1 VNRFFDRHKKTII
14 WVMVIGFFLGS
25 VGLAAFQYM
34 SPGGGGSSD
43 QGDSGTTVALVVNG
57 DEVPESEFQ
66 NTYDNLVQRQ
76 KSLYSQFGRDFSK
89 MLEGA
94 SGKQYEL
101 RIKSSAM
108 DSLIQ
113 QTLVKQEADKKDI
126 KVSDQKVDSKYNEQ
140 LNSLLEQQGWTLD
153 QLKSA
158 LSAQG
163 RTYDKFQT
171 TMRKDIRAQ
180 LRREELRNQVV
191 GEIDPTDEEL
201 KTYYNDN
208 IDTYVQSPSKVKAS
222 HLVFGSEDKAKE
234 VKSKI
239 DENPDYFNEYA
250 KENDLDTDMGWFQKG
265 EKSTAIDNL
274 AFSLD
279 SGEVGGPVETP
290 DGWQVLRVNEKQE
303 RQVPSFEEIRDKV
316 SEDYV
321 SEEENSRYQ
330 DWYNKVKS
338 EADID
343 LRLPVVEAYRTA
355 QDDFEAGLE
364 AYGELEEGTE
374 VNDPYIPYY
383 IGRLYQR
390 RADEL
395 GNQSESSAEVEN
407 VQEKISEY
415 EEKAVDNY
423 LKVVRQTGS
432 RDGDL
437 LNRVKGLAPD
447 NAEVNYYLG
456 RYNRTN
462 GSYSRAAQNFEQAIE
477 SNPDYVGAYV
487 EYGDMLVELE
497 DYKRAIKQYKSA
509 LERAD
514 QNVNI
519 LNKLAQ
525 AYGED
530 KQYEKAV
537 STYQKTLDQ
546 SANNFT
552 ARKGLGDIYMEQG
565 KVEKAIDNYN
575 KALGIRADAETSLSL
590 ARAYLQTGEL
600 EDAKMELD
608 SVLST
613 NPYSGEAYMLMGDY
627 YLKQDS
633 TERALEEYR
642 QGLDRT
648 QGEELTIEISSKILE
663 QAPGDIE
670 TRFAL
675 ARAYQS
681 QHVYESAIEEYRE
694 ILNRSE
700 ATAERRE
707 AYAGL
712 GEVYTSKT
720 EYGKAKEFLKKGL
733 KLAQSSVQRLDFYQ
747 SMLKADEEEN
757 GKDNLSSLGKEAL
770 LGIAEVR
777 INQGNNA
784 AAEEKLNRLKELD
797 SGYKE
802 EKVKELMGRIQ
813 STGQEQG

>member
-1 VNRFFDRHKKTII
+1 MNRFFDRHKKTII

-34 SPGGGGSSD
+34 RPGGGGSSD
-43 QGDSGTTVALVVNG
+43 NGDSGTTVALVVNG
-57 DEVPESEFQ
+57 DEVSESEFQ

-76 KSLYSQFGRDFSK
+76 KSLYSQFGQDFSK

-94 SGKQYEL
+94 SGKYYEL
-101 RIKSSAM
+101 RIKSSAV
-108 DSLIQ
+108 DSLIEETLTKQ
-113 QTLVKQEADKKDI
+113 QADEKGI
-126 KVSDQKVDSKYNEQ
+126 EVNDQKVDSSYNEQ

-163 RTYDKFQT
+163 RTYDQFQK
-171 TMRKDIRAQ
+171 TMKGDIRSQ
-180 LRREELRNQVV
+180 LRREELRSQVV

-208 IDTYVQSPSKVKAS
+208 IDTYVQTPFRVKAS
-222 HLVFGSEDKAKE
+222 HLVFETEEEAQE

-239 DENPDYFNEYA
+239 DENSDYFEKYA
-250 KENDLDTDMGWFQKG
+250 KENDLDTDMGWFREG
-265 EKSTAIDNL
+265 EKSIAIDNL
-274 AFSLD
+274 AFSLEP
-279 SGEVGGPVETP
+279 GEVGGPVETP
-290 DGWQVLRVNEKQE
+290 DGWQVLRVDEKQE

-316 SEDYV
+316 REDYV
-321 SEEENSRYQ
+321 SEEENSRYR

-343 LRLPVVEAYRTA
+343 LRLPVVESYRTA
-355 QDDFEAGLE
+355 QDDAEAGIE
-364 AYGELEEGTE
+364 AYSELEEGGD

-390 RADEL
+390 RAEEL
-395 GNQSESSAEVEN
+395 RNQSESSTEVEN
-407 VQEKISEY
+407 VEEKISEY
-415 EEKAVDNY
+415 EEKAVENY
-423 LKVVRQTGS
+423 LEVVRQTGS
-432 RDGDL
+432 SDGDL
-437 LNRVKGLAPD
+437 LNRVKGLAPND
-447 NAEVNYYLG
+447 AEVNYYLG
-456 RYNRTN
+456 RYNRDN
-462 GSYSRAAQNFEQAIE
+462 SSYSRAANNFEQAIK
-477 SNPDYVGAYV
+477 SNPDYVAAYV

-497 DYKRAIKQYKSA
+497 DYKRAIQQYESA

-519 LNKLAQ
+519 LNKLAH
-525 AYGED
+525 AYGEN
-530 KQYEKAV
+530 KQYEKAI
-537 STYQKTLDQ
+537 STYQKVLDQ
-546 SANNFT
+546 SENNFT
-552 ARKGLGDIYMEQG
+552 ARKGLGDIYREQG

-575 KALGIRADAETSLSL
+575 SALGIRADAETSLSL
-590 ARAYLQTGEL
+590 ARAYLKTGEL

-633 TERALEEYR
+633 PERALEEYR

-648 QGEELTIEISSKILE
+648 QDEELRIEISKKVLE
-663 QAPGDIE
+663 QDPGDIE
-670 TRFAL
+670 TRFTL
-675 ARAYQS
+675 ARTYRS
-681 QHVYESAIEEYRE
+681 QHVYESAIKEYRE
-694 ILNRSE
+694 VL
-700 ATAERRE
+700 ERTERAVEKRE

-720 EYGKAKEFLKKGL
+720 EYGKAKEFLEKGL
-733 KLAQSSVQRLDFYQ
+733 KLAQSPVQKLDFYQ
-747 SMLKADEEEN
+747 SLLKADEEEN
-757 GKDNLSSLGKEAL
+757 GKDNLSSVGKEAL

-777 INQGNNA
+777 INQGNDA

-797 SGYKE
+797 SSYKE
-802 EKVKELMGRIQ
+802 EKVKELMGRIG

>member
-1 VNRFFDRHKKTII
+1 MNRFFDRHKKTII

-34 SPGGGGSSD
+34 GPGGKSSSD
-43 QGDSGTTVALVVNG
+43 NGDSGTTIALVVNG
-57 DEVPESEFQ
+57 DEVSESEFQ

-76 KSLYSQFGRDFSK
+76 QSLYSQFGRDFSK

-101 RIKSSAM
+101 RIKSSAV

-113 QTLVKQEADKKDI
+113 QTLVRQEADNKGI
-126 KVSDQKVDSKYNEQ
+126 KVSDQRVDSKYNEQ

-171 TMRKDIRAQ
+171 TMREDIRVQ

-191 GEIDPTDEEL
+191 GEIDPSEEEL

-208 IDTYVQSPSKVKAS
+208 IDTYVQSPSRVKTS
-222 HLVFGSEDKAKE
+222 HLIFDSEDKAKE

-239 DENPDYFNEYA
+239 DENPGYFKEYA
-250 KENDLDTDMGWFQKG
+250 EENDLATDMGWFQKG

-274 AFSLD
+274 AFSLEPD
-279 SGEVGGPVETP
+279 EVGGPVETLE
-290 DGWQVLRVNEKQE
+290 GWQILKVEDKKK

-316 SEDYV
+316 KQDYV
-321 SEEENSRYQ
+321 SEKENKKYQ
-330 DWYNKVKS
+330 DWYNKVKNNA
-338 EADID
+338 EIEIK
-343 LRLPVVEAYRTA
+343 LPVVKAYRTA
-355 QDDFEAGLE
+355 QDDFQTGLE
-364 AYGELEEGTE
+364 AYKKLEEQPE
-374 VNDPYIPYY
+374 VNDPYVPYY

-423 LKVVRQTGS
+423 LEVVRQTGS
-432 RDGDL
+432 SDGDL
-437 LNRVKGLAPD
+437 LSRVKGLVPK

-456 RYNRTN
+456 RYNRKN
-462 GSYSRAAQNFEQAIE
+462 GSYSRAAENFEQAIKTNTE
-477 SNPDYVGAYV
+477 YVAAYA

-497 DYKRAIKQYKSA
+497 DYERAIKQYESA
-509 LERAD
+509 LEIAG

-519 LNKLAQ
+519 LNKLADT
-525 AYGED
+525 YGEN

-537 STYQKTLDQ
+537 SIYEKAIDA
-546 SANNFT
+546 SGNNFA
-552 ARKGLGDIYMEQG
+552 ARKGLGDLYMERGQL
-565 KVEKAIDNYN
+565 EKAIDNYN
-575 KALGIRADAETSLSL
+575 KALGIRADAETSLGL

-600 EDAKMELD
+600 KDAKMELD

-627 YLKQDS
+627 YLKQNS
-633 TERALEEYR
+633 PERALEEYR

-648 QGEELTIEISSKILE
+648 QREELTIEISSKILE
-663 QAPGDIE
+663 RAPGDTE
-670 TRFAL
+670 TRFTL

-681 QHVYESAIEEYRE
+681 QHVYESAIEQYRG

-733 KLAQSSVQRLDFYQ
+733 KLAQSPVQRLDFYQ
-747 SMLKADEEEN
+747 SILKADEEES
-757 GKDNLSSLGKEAL
+757 GQDNLSNLGKEAL

>member
-1 VNRFFDRHKKTII
+1 MNRFFDRHKKTII

-34 SPGGGGSSD
+34 RPGGGNSGD
-43 QGDSGTTVALVVNG
+43 GDSGTTVALVVNG
-57 DEVPESEFQ
+57 DEISESEFQ

-76 KSLYSQFGRDFSK
+76 ESLYSQFGRNFSE

-101 RIKSSAM
+101 RIESSAVN
-108 DSLIQ
+108 SLIESRLIEQ
-113 QTLVKQEADKKDI
+113 QADEKGI
-126 KVSDQKVDSKYNEQ
+126 EVSDQKVDTRYNEQ

-163 RTYDKFQT
+163 RTYDQFES
-171 TMRKDIRAQ
+171 TMKEDIRAQ
-180 LRREELRNQVV
+180 LKREELRNQVV
-191 GEIDPTDEEL
+191 GEIDPTDDEL

-208 IDTYVQSPSKVKAS
+208 IDTYVQTPSRVRAS
-222 HLVFGSEDKAKE
+222 HLVFEAEDRANE

-239 DENPDYFNEYA
+239 DENPDYFDEYA
-250 KENDLDTDMGWFQKG
+250 KENDLKTDMGWFQKG

-290 DGWQVLRVNEKQE
+290 DGWQILRVDEKQE
-303 RQVPSFEEIRDKV
+303 RQVPGFEEIRDQV
-316 SEDYV
+316 RQDYV
-321 SEEENSRYQ
+321 NEEENSRYQ
-330 DWYNKVKS
+330 DWYNKVK
-338 EADID
+338 EDADID
-343 LRLPVVEAYRTA
+343 IKLPVVKAYRTA
-355 QDDFEAGLE
+355 QDDFQAGLD
-364 AYGELEEGTE
+364 AYRDLEEGGE
-374 VNDPYIPYY
+374 VNDPYLPYY

-395 GNQSESSAEVEN
+395 RNQSDSETDVEN
-407 VQEKISEY
+407 VQEKISEF
-415 EEKAVDNY
+415 EEKAVNNY
-423 LKVVRQTGS
+423 LEVVRQTGS
-432 RDGDL
+432 SDGDL
-437 LNRVKGLAPD
+437 LNRVKGLAAD
-447 NAEVNYYLG
+447 NAEVNFYLG
-456 RYNRTN
+456 RFNSNN

-477 SNPDYVGAYV
+477 SNPDYVAAYV

-497 DYKRAIKQYKSA
+497 DYEQAIKQYESA
-509 LERAD
+509 LELAD

-519 LNKLAQ
+519 LNKLAD
-525 AYGED
+525 AYGENG
-530 KQYEKAV
+530 QYDKAV
-537 STYQKTLDQ
+537 STYQKALDQ
-546 SANNFT
+546 SENDFT

-565 KVEKAIDNYN
+565 QLENAIDSYN
-575 KALGIRADAETSLSL
+575 DALEVRADADTSLSL

-633 TERALEEYR
+633 SERALEEYR

-648 QGEELTIEISSKILE
+648 QDEELTIEISEKILK

-670 TRFAL
+670 TRFTL
-675 ARAYQS
+675 ARAYRS

-694 ILNRSE
+694 VLDRTE
-700 ATAERRE
+700 ATAEKRE

-720 EYGKAKEFLKKGL
+720 EYGKAKEFLEKGL
-733 KLAQSSVQRLDFYQ
+733 KLAQSSVQKLDFYQ
-747 SMLKADEEEN
+747 SLLKADEEEN
-757 GKDNLSSLGKEAL
+757 GKDNLSSVGKKAL

-777 INQGNNA
+777 INQGNDT
-784 AAEEKLNRLKELD
+784 AAEEKLNRLQELD
-797 SGYKE
+797 SSYRA
-802 EKVKELMGRIQ
+802 EKVSELMGRIG
-813 STGQEQG
+813 STGQDQG